1 MLHPALDLGENLASI
16 AFEPMAVEGFGHDP
30 ELDDK
35 IPGEV
40 FRLGLAAF
48 FPPQAKQG
56 RLVLS
61 HDDPGIRA
69 ANEAA
74 PIR

>member
-1 MLHPALDLGENLASI
+1 
-16 AFEPMAVEGFGHDP
+16 MAVEGFGHDP

-56 RLVLS
+56 RLVFPMMIQAS
-61 HDDPGIRA
+61 EHSWPKPSA
-69 ANEAA
+69 H
-74 PIR
+74 